1 MFELPGFFEVT
12 VAVLKK
18 YQTWALLI
26 LATDAYCTMTSV
38 LIHDVPAKTIFQFV
52 WLLVFGTALIITI
65 VSNEVADTASRLGL
79 VERGR
84 SPRQPLRSVTRLS

>member
-38 LIHDVPAKTIFQFV
+38 LVHDFPAKTIFQLV
-52 WLLVFGTALIITI
+52 WLLVFGIALIITI
-65 VSNEVADTASRLGL
+65 VSNEVADTTSRLGL
-79 VERGR
+79 VARER